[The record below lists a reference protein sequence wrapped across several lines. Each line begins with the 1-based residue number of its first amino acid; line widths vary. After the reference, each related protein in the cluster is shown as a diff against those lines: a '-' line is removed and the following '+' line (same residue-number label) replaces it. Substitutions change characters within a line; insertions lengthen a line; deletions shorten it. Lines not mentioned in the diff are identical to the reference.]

1 MNDPIE
7 LQSIIYRMLQVGE
20 VRANNRARI
29 NQVFNGDPPE
39 TYEEA
44 RANHSHTNTNF
55 LRGTIQIHRARQ
67 QAINALTGP
76 SNFFTCK
83 LDTGPQIKRQE
94 WADIVGKEANK
105 IMKRSRLYDNTLLSS
120 IGQTVLH
127 GIGPSTWMDCDE
139 WWPTARGIDEVFV
152 PSNTLL
158 SLTNVTYFAIKIT
171 FTIVELLRY
180 IDGKHTDPGWNRDMI
195 LKAIKALKER
205 KAENQGSAGYDAY
218 RYPEKWEEDFKEHS
232 IYLGS
237 DAVPVLHCYD
247 FYFFDAEAEKKA
259 WKRRIIVDRWY
270 DGYAGLDLS
279 DKFLYSSEKSYGEDI
294 AEILHAQIADGCVV
308 HPGRWW
314 TVRSLGY
321 LLYRVAHL
329 DNRLQSRFFDAVF
342 ESTKTYFHNVQEGD
356 RERIEKIDLQDHGII
371 PAGLSWVPA
380 NERMSINYPLLEGAL
395 TMLQNSIQENSSS
408 YTQNVTSGSA
418 SKEKTATEVLTQA
431 HEAQQ
436 LLSTMLGQIYK
447 CQIPQYR
454 EIMRRFFTTN
464 HPDCRTFRAR
474 CQSQGVDKAVF
485 DIEAWELIPEKA
497 MGSGNRVIQLA
508 EARAL
513 LEIRPNLAPRSQ
525 VLVDHIY
532 VESVTADPGM
542 ARELVPLESPE
553 PSTTQEKATLAWA
566 TLLDNKPVIMTGD
579 VNRQEFVQTMM
590 ALLEKEFEDQAQGD
604 KPDERRIIGLGN
616 IITTVEGVVQSLA
629 SDESQLEN
637 VKMYLSQLGQM
648 RNLLKAAAQQ
658 LVESQD
664 STQPNGDL
672 AAKLITA
679 QNDADIAQ
687 KDADQKR
694 HNKQLQFEQGLAH
707 KDAKTA
713 ADIEAMGARTQVEL
727 AATRARSRIE
737 NQINGSSEE

>member
-1 MNDPIE
+1 MNDPKE
-7 LQSIIYRMLQVGE
+7 LQSIIYRMLQVGA
-20 VRANNRARI
+20 VRASNRARI
-29 NQVFNGDPPE
+29 NSVFNGDPPE
-39 TYEEA
+39 TSQEA
-44 RANHSHTNTNF
+44 EANHSHTNTNF

-76 SNFFTCK
+76 SNFFSGK
-83 LDTGPQIKRQE
+83 LDSGPRIKRLE
-94 WADIVGKEANK
+94 WADVVNRNANK
-105 IMKRSRLYDNTLLSS
+105 IMKKSRLYDNALLSS

-180 IDGKHTDPGWNRDMI
+180 IDGKFTDPGWNRELI
-195 LKAIKALKER
+195 LASIKVLKDR
-205 KAENQGSAGYDAY
+205 KNDQGSGGYDSSGF
-218 RYPEKWEEDFKEHS
+218 PEKWQEDFKEHAVF
-232 IYLGS
+232 LGS

-247 FYFFDAEAEKKA
+247 FYFFDAESDTKC
-259 WKRRIIVDRWY
+259 WKRRIIVDRWI
-270 DGYAGLDLS
+270 DGFTGNNLS

-294 AEILHAQIADGCVV
+294 SQILHAQIADGCVV

-342 ESTKTYFHNVQEGD
+342 ESTNTYFHNIQEGD
-356 RERIEKIDLQDHGII
+356 RERIEKIDLRHLGII
-371 PAGLSWVPA
+371 PAGLQWVPA
-380 NERMSINYPLLEGAL
+380 NERQQVNYPLLEGAL

-454 EIMRRFFTTN
+454 EILRRLFTTN
-464 HPDCRTFRAR
+464 HPDCRAFRAR
-474 CQSQGVDKAVF
+474 CQADGVDKAVF
-485 DIEAWELIPEKA
+485 DIEAWELTPEKA
-497 MGSGNRVIQLA
+497 MGGGNRVIQLA

-513 LEIRPNLAPRSQ
+513 LEIRPNLTPRSQ
-525 VLVDHIY
+525 VMVDHIY
-532 VESVTADPGM
+532 IEGVTGDPGM
-542 ARELVPLESPE
+542 ARELASLEAPE
-553 PSTTQEKATLAWA
+553 PTSTQEKATLGWA
-566 TLLDNKPVIMTGD
+566 TLLDNKPIILTND
-579 VNRQEFVQTMM
+579 VNRNEFIQTMM
-590 ALLEKEFEDQAQGD
+590 MLLEKEFQDIAQGD
-604 KPDERRIIGLGN
+604 KPDERRIIGIGN
-616 IITTVEGVVQSLA
+616 VITTVEGVVKSLE
-629 SDESQLEN
+629 SDKSQLER
-637 VKMYLSQLGQM
+637 VKMYIGQLEQM
-648 RNLLKAAAQQ
+648 RNLLKAEAQKVVQ
-658 LVESQD
+658 A
-664 STQPNGDL
+664 QPNGQSNGEL
-672 AAKLITA
+672 ATKLITA
-679 QNDADIAQ
+679 QSDAKISEAAAAQ
-687 KDADQKR
+687 KL
-694 HNKQLQFEQGLAH
+694 HNKQAQFEQGLQH

-727 AATRARSRIE
+727 AAQRARTRIE
-737 NQINGSSEE
+737 NATNPAEV